1 MIMNKAYGENTI
13 GRVYDSIKE
22 SVVCY
27 ECSPGDRLNIE
38 LLAEQLRVSTTPV
51 RESLNRLVAE
61 DLITMVPGIGFFM
74 KSLLEPEIRDLYV
87 FNQALL
93 NWSLEL
99 LAASYSQG
107 DKTDTH
113 ETSASINK
121 LMQSEELS
129 NHTLAGFTALLFSH
143 LAKKTDNR
151 EVHVR
156 MRNINDRLHFIR
168 MSECELVD
176 DSRDLILALF
186 MLNRGGSYDELR
198 DTLATYHTKRL
209 DLLPKLIRDK
219 SAGIRMAG

>member
-1 MIMNKAYGENTI
+1 MMNKAYGENTI
-13 GRVYDSIKE
+13 SRVYDSIKE

-27 ECSPGDRLNIE
+27 ECSPGARLNIE

-61 DLITMVPGIGFFM
+61 DLISMVPGIGFFM
-74 KSLLEPEIRDLYV
+74 KSLLEPEVRDLYV

-93 NWSLEL
+93 DWSLSVI
-99 LAASYSQG
+99 AAGYSEG
-107 DKTDTH
+107 DKTDCY
-113 ETSASINK
+113 ETTSSINK
-121 LMQSEELS
+121 LMQSDEPS
-129 NHTLAGFTALLFSH
+129 DHSLARFTALLFSH

-156 MRNINDRLHFIR
+156 VKNINDRLHFIR

-176 DSRDLILALF
+176 NSKEAILALF
-186 MLNRGGSYDELR
+186 MLNRGGSYVELR
-198 DTLATYHTKRL
+198 SMLAAYHERRL

-219 SAGIRMAG
+219 NASIRMAV